1 MTSSTGAGSD
11 PPRSG
16 EPPDST
22 PAAAGGS
29 VVEPGDA
36 APTPTPVPP
45 THPDAGERFGRIGSR
60 DGLIAVTVGIVLVFS
75 LAVVTLILL
84 RKGNDPA
91 STVSIATSAFGVIS
105 ALVGAFLGIKI
116 GTEQT
121 QGLAQGAQRDAQA
134 ANARAGAL
142 QTYVPAAS
150 KSDAVADADRAAAK
164 AGEASGRRGG

>member
-1 MTSSTGAGSD
+1 VTSSTGGGGD

-16 EPPDST
+16 EPPDF
-22 PAAAGGS
+22 
-29 VVEPGDA
+29 
-36 APTPTPVPP
+36 TPTPVPP
-45 THPDAGERFGRIGSR
+45 THPDAGERPSRTRIGSR

-84 RKGNDPA
+84 RKGSDPA

-142 QTYVPAAS
+142 QTYIPDES
-150 KSDAVADADRAAAK
+150 KSKAGADADRAAAK
-164 AGEASGRRGG
+164 AGEAAGRRGG